1 MKIMIVFVII
11 ITVVFPMWFLYIL
24 IKDNYTKTKWNDL
37 YFKIPPPPIRHKLQ
51 SKNENNCRYCRNILL
66 KNERNCKS
74 CGAENENYN
83 SIIIKEI
90 SKPEFPQDTY
100 IKSSLFMTSPY
111 IKNIP
116 FVPKKDRT
124 QI

>member
-1 MKIMIVFVII
+1 MMTSFLLII
-11 ITVVFPMWFLYIL
+11 ITVVFLAWFFYIS
-24 IKDNYTKTKWNDL
+24 IKDSKSKTNFNDL
-37 YFKIPPPPIRHKLQ
+37 YFVIPPPPILNKLQ
-51 SKNENNCRYCRNILL
+51 SKNQNNCRYCRNILL

-83 SIIIKEI
+83 SIIIRGI

-111 IKNIP
+111 VKNIP